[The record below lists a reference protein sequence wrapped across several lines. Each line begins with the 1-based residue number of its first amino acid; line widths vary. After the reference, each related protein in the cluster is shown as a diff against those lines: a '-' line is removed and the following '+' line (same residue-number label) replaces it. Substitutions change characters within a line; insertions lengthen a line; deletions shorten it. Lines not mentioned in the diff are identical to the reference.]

1 MRSVYFLLL
10 TLIMGCSSDL
20 DIIYNQPSVPV
31 IYAVIN
37 PLDTIHFI
45 RVQKTFIINTKND
58 WSNLNSDSL
67 QYHDVEVFLYG
78 KTGDSIMWVEQ
89 FSKISMIKEDG
100 FFPAGNYQSFQLDHP
115 LPINFYNPNRYYY
128 GKPDIDSLILEV
140 VISDNDMIT
149 RSSAKVLDA
158 GKIIAYRSPKYI
170 YAYGDKP
177 SVFGMPSTGE
187 SSGEV
192 FTVSYQQIEFCVH
205 FKQYYENYHSI
216 EKISWMTNSGW
227 DGNLYFITPGKLFNR
242 MRPLLSNS
250 DSILSRRLDSIDITI
265 IKPSRFFN
273 DYWYIRE
280 YWENSDRPP
289 YSNFDNSYGM
299 FITIAKDKLTGLR
312 LDSQSLDS
320 LCNSINYRDMKFKN
334 W

>member
-1 MRSVYFLLL
+1 MRLVYLLL
-10 TLIMGCSSDL
+10 LALVMGCSSDL
-20 DIIYNQPSVPV
+20 DIIYVQPSVPV

-37 PLDTIHFI
+37 PLDTFHFV

-78 KTGDSIMWVEQ
+78 KIGDSIMWVEK
-89 FSKISMIKEDG
+89 FSKNTMVKEDG
-100 FFPAGNYQSFQLDHP
+100 FFPTGNYQNFQLDHR
-115 LPINFYNPNRYYY
+115 LPINFSNPNRYYY

-140 VISDNDMIT
+140 VISDNDLIA
-149 RSSAKVLDA
+149 RASAKVLDA
-158 GKIIAYRSPKYI
+158 GKIIAYKSPNYI
-170 YAYGDKP
+170 YVYGGKP

-187 SSGEV
+187 SSGEA
-192 FTVSYQQIEFCVH
+192 FTVSYSQIEFCVH
-205 FKQYYENYHSI
+205 FKQYYENSHSI
-216 EKISWMTNSGW
+216 EEISWMTNNGW
-227 DGNLYFITPGKLFNR
+227 DGNVYFITSGKLFNR

-280 YWENSDRPP
+280 HWENSDRPP

-299 FITIAKDKLTGLR
+299 FITIAKDKLTGLK